1 MGELSSIIAKI
12 IYTAFCHKLVMKRKK
27 GISAFLASV
36 LMISIV
42 FVVGLVVTT
51 WMTNVTRTTQIQAE
65 NKTTEATQCASASI
79 TIDDV
84 YVNSTGGRVIVRNSG
99 QSDNLQIVSAVM
111 INVNGSTVTNS
122 STLDADFDKGE
133 ILTINFA
140 GGTFGCPSG
149 FSKAIVSTNCGGISA
164 EFTTAPKCF

>member
-1 MGELSSIIAKI
+1 M
-12 IYTAFCHKLVMKRKK
+12 KK

-36 LMISIV
+36 LLITTV
-42 FVVGLVVTT
+42 FIVGLIVTN
-51 WMTNVTRTTQIQAE
+51 WMGQITRTTQATAE
-65 NKTTEATQCASASI
+65 NKTTEATQCASAGIS
-79 TIDDV
+79 IDDV
-84 YVNSTGGRVIVRNSG
+84 YVNSTGGRIIVRNSG
-99 QSDNLQIVSAVM
+99 QADNLQMVSAVM
-111 INVNGSTVTNS
+111 ININGSALTNS

-133 ILTINFA
+133 ILNINFA